1 MEVLFFK
8 DVKGVAKAG
17 EIKNVKDGYAR
28 NFLFKQKLAVAAT
41 KENKEQLKKL
51 QEKLLKE
58 EQNKIDVA
66 KDLSKKL
73 EGVKITFV
81 RKAGET
87 GRLYGAV
94 TDQDISDELHKLN
107 IYIDK
112 KHIDLESPIK
122 TVGLHKVKLSL
133 YKDIKAYIEVEVNAE
148 N

>member
-17 EIKNVKDGYAR
+17 EIKHVKDGYAR

-51 QEKLLKE
+51 QEKLLQE
-58 EQNKIDVA
+58 EQSKINSA
-66 KDLSKKL
+66 KELSKKIDGL
-73 EGVKITFV
+73 KLKFE

-107 IYIDK
+107 ISVDK

-122 TVGLHKVKLSL
+122 ELGVHKVKISL
-133 YKDIKAYIEVEVNAE
+133 YKDVKAIIEVEVNAE
-148 N
+148 S

>member
-17 EIKNVKDGYAR
+17 EIKHVKDGYAR

-58 EQNKIDVA
+58 EQSKMDSA
-66 KDLSKKL
+66 KELSKKI
-73 EGVKITFV
+73 EGVKISFV

-94 TDQDISDELHKLN
+94 TDHDISDELAKLN
-107 IYIDK
+107 ISVDK
-112 KHIDLESPIK
+112 KHIDLENPIK
-122 TVGLHKVKLSL
+122 EVGIHKVKLSL
-133 YKDIKAYIEVEVNAE
+133 YKEIKAFIEVEVNAE
-148 N
+148 S

>member
-58 EQNKIDVA
+58 EHSRIDSA
-66 KDLSKKL
+66 KNLSKQL
-73 EGVKITFV
+73 EGVKLTFL
-81 RKAGET
+81 RKVGET

-94 TDQDISDELHKLN
+94 TDQDISEELHKLN
-107 IYIDK
+107 LSIDK
-112 KHIDLESPIK
+112 KHIDLENPIK
-122 TVGLHKVKLSL
+122 DVGTHKVKLSL
-133 YKDIKAYIEVEVNAE
+133 YKDIKAFIEVEVNAE